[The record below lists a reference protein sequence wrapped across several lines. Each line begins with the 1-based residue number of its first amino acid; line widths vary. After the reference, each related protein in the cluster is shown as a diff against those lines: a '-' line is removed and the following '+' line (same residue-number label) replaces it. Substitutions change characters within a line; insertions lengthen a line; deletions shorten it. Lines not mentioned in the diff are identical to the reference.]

1 MNWPFGNLR
10 MFGYDII
17 YADPP
22 WSFTNWSEKGEGRN
36 PNQHY
41 ATMSPEDIIA
51 LPVGELASSSCAL
64 FLWCV
69 DPLLD
74 KGFEAMRAWGF
85 RYVTVAFTWAKRT
98 KSDQGWHMGPG
109 YYTRANP
116 ETCLLG
122 VIGDMKRLDAGVRQL
137 IVEPVREH
145 SRKPDRVR
153 DDIVRLFGDRPRCE
167 LFARQ
172 QTKGWDVWGNEV
184 AKFEESTEKQSCLSY

>member
-1 MNWPFGNLR
+1 MNWPFGSLR

-22 WSFTNWSEKGEGRN
+22 WGSANWSEAGEGRN

-41 ATMSPEDIIA
+41 PTMTADEIIA
-51 LPVGELASSSCAL
+51 MPVGELASGNCAM

-74 KGFEAMRAWGF
+74 RGFDALRAWGF
-85 RYVTVAFTWAKRT
+85 RYVTKAFTWAKLNPSGEGFHLGT
-98 KSDQGWHMGPG
+98 G
-109 YYTRANP
+109 YYTRAND

-122 VIGDMKRLDAGVRQL
+122 IIGNMKRLDAGVRQL
-137 IVEPVREH
+137 VVEPVREH
-145 SRKPDRVR
+145 SRKPDRIR

-167 LFARQ
+167 LFARTSAQ
-172 QTKGWDVWGNEV
+172 GWDAWGNETRKFSEPAV
-184 AKFEESTEKQSCLSY
+184 ASAALLL